1 MFKPVKIAANPIS
14 TIDTTVDEAVWSI
27 PLYIQKFIINW
38 PITHINPPTQ
48 NALKQFFN
56 IGELGDFLST

>member
-1 MFKPVKIAANPIS
+1 MQ
-14 TIDTTVDEAVWSI
+14 TTVELDVWSN
-27 PLYIQKFIINW
+27 PLYLQKFIIIC
-38 PITHINPPTQ
+38 PIEQINPPTQ